1 MASVYLVFSGPVAPH
16 PFGHKCSGAV
26 AYVGRR
32 DVRANVVFLRVPLLL
47 LLALLGLLL
56 RSLLGLLLLA
66 LLGLLL
72 RWWLL
77 DVGGRA
83 GVHCGDPL

>member
-1 MASVYLVFSGPVAPH
+1 VQRTATACVFS
-16 PFGHKCSGAV
+16 FG
-26 AYVGRR
+26 
-32 DVRANVVFLRVPLLL
+32 L